1 MISLRVRSTQ
11 VFRDRA
17 RREAYATTLESRA
30 QTAHEAADEARSD
43 APVLTGAFRDGIG
56 AEVDGLH
63 VTIVDSDPDA
73 IYKEYGTSD
82 TPAHATLTNAASRF
96 GRYSGWRPR

>member
-1 MISLRVRSTQ
+1 MFTLRVRSAR
-11 VFRDRA
+11 VFRDQA
-17 RREAYATTLESRA
+17 RRQAYATTLESRA
-30 QTAHEAADEARSD
+30 GIGHEAAGEARSD

-56 AEVDGLH
+56 VEVDGLH
-63 VTIVDSDPDA
+63 VAIVDSDPDA